1 VPLSRD
7 RVLRV
12 ALRLADKKGFHS
24 LTMRDIGRALGV
36 EAMALY
42 RHFANKDE
50 ILNGILDVVL
60 NETEMPSGT
69 GDWLEAVR
77 RSAIS
82 VHRALER
89 HPWAVELLMDP
100 SRIRPARLRYAEA
113 LFARLEEAGFSDDAT
128 YHAYHVL
135 EGYVYGFS
143 LWLAAHSFTTA
154 ESAGAAARVR
164 EIILS
169 GEFPHFAKHV
179 KQHRAEG
186 PHREVSAFEIGLD
199 LVLDGLEKIRG
210 SS

>member
-1 VPLSRD
+1 
-7 RVLRV
+7 
-12 ALRLADKKGFHS
+12 
-24 LTMRDIGRALGV
+24 MRDLGGALGV

-60 NETEMPSGT
+60 DETEMPVAT
-69 GDWLEAVR
+69 DEWLKGVR

-113 LFARLEEAGFSDDAT
+113 LLARLEQAGFSEEAA

-143 LWLAAHSFTTA
+143 LWLAAHAFTTA
-154 ESAGAAARVR
+154 ESAAARARVR
-164 EIILS
+164 EMILS

-179 KQHRAEG
+179 QQHRAEG
-186 PHREVSAFEIGLD
+186 PHRGVDAFEVGLD
-199 LVLDGLEKIRG
+199 LVLEGLEKMRR

>member
-1 VPLSRD
+1 
-7 RVLRV
+7 
-12 ALRLADKKGFHS
+12 
-24 LTMRDIGRALGV
+24 MRDLGGALGV

-69 GDWLEAVR
+69 GDWLEGVR

-89 HPWAVELLMDP
+89 HPWAVELMMDP

-113 LFARLEEAGFSDDAT
+113 LFAWLEEAGFSDEAT

-154 ESAGAAARVR
+154 ESAAAAGRVR
-164 EIILS
+164 EMILS
-169 GEFPHFAKHV
+169 GEFPHFAKHLT
-179 KQHRAEG
+179 QHRAEG
-186 PHREVSAFEIGLD
+186 PHREVSAFEVGLD
-199 LVLDGLEKIRG
+199 LVLDGLGKMRRN
-210 SS
+210 S

>member
-1 VPLSRD
+1 
-7 RVLRV
+7 
-12 ALRLADKKGFHS
+12 
-24 LTMRDIGRALGV
+24 MRDLGRALGV

-50 ILNGILDVVL
+50 ILDGILDIVL
-60 NETEMPSGT
+60 DETEMPSGT
-69 GDWLEAVR
+69 ENWVEGVR

-82 VHRALER
+82 VHHALER
-89 HPWAVELLMDP
+89 HPWAVDLLMDP

-113 LFARLEEAGFSDDAT
+113 LFARLDEAGFSDEAT

-154 ESAGAAARVR
+154 ESAAAAARVR
-164 EIILS
+164 EMILS
-169 GEFPHFAKHV
+169 GEFPYFAKHL
-179 KQHRAEG
+179 KQHQAEG
-186 PHREVSAFEIGLD
+186 PHREASAFEVGLD
-199 LVLDGLEKIRG
+199 LVLDGLENIRG